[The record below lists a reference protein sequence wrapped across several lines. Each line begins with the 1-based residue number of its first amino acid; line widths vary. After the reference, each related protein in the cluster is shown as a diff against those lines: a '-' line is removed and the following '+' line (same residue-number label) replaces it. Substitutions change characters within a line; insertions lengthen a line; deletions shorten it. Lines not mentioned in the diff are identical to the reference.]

1 MLVIFSS
8 INRIYTYSFM
18 GGIFMN
24 ENSMNNFLEER
35 ENKKYFN
42 IIKGIGI
49 AFIITLLGI
58 FVFSLLLTYTKIS
71 ENTISPVIIII
82 SAISILIGANIST
95 RKLNKNGM
103 LNGALIGGIY
113 ILLIYLISS
122 IINSQ
127 FSINIYSIFLI
138 IFGIIAGLIGGI
150 LGINS

>member
-1 MLVIFSS
+1 MLYIFSS
-8 INRIYTYSFM
+8 INKMYTYSLM

-35 ENKKYFN
+35 KEKKYFN

-95 RKLNKNGM
+95 RKLSKNGM

-127 FSINIYSIFLI
+127 FSVNIYSVFMI

>member
-1 MLVIFSS
+1 
-8 INRIYTYSFM
+8 
-18 GGIFMN
+18 MN

-35 ENKKYFN
+35 KEKKYFN

-95 RKLNKNGM
+95 RKLSKNGM

-127 FSINIYSIFLI
+127 FSVNIYSVFMI